1 MSTLQDHPIAWLEHE
16 GQRLGLI
23 PSLGGS
29 VAAWQVGS
37 SLTPSGQPF
46 DVWRPWNGQL
56 AELNTTA
63 SFAMLPWC
71 NRISGGGFTHNGVFH
86 PVPLNRHGEPYP
98 IHGDGWLQPWSL
110 RQPDQNVMEM
120 RLSSRGFA
128 GNPQRYDATQ
138 RLELVP
144 GGLDQTLT
152 VTHVGLGELPY
163 GLGLH
168 PWFLRNADTQLQA
181 DVQGV
186 WLSGQDPMPTGHT
199 ADLPPGWDL
208 CNTVQ
213 AQGSFIDNTFTG
225 WNGDAFIRWPDQG
238 MQLQMSVP
246 SMRAAPGSGTS
257 HCLLYRPVEGPCFC
271 FEPVT
276 HPIDAMNLP
285 GTPGMRVL
293 KTGESLSLHVEW
305 RWSAIPS

>member
-1 MSTLQDHPIAWLEHE
+1 MSTPQAHPIAWLEHA

-29 VAAWQVGS
+29 VAAWQVGG

-46 DVWRPWNGQL
+46 DIWRPWDGRL
-56 AELNTTA
+56 AEQNTTA

-71 NRISGGGFTHNGVFH
+71 NRIGGGGFTHQGVFY
-86 PVPLNRHGEPYP
+86 PVARNREDQVYP

-120 RLSSRGFA
+120 SLSSRGFT
-128 GNPQRYDATQ
+128 GNPQHYDATQ
-138 RLELVP
+138 RFELVP

-152 VTHVGLGELPY
+152 VTHVGSGDLPY

-168 PWFLRNADTQLQA
+168 PWFSRNGATQLQA

-186 WLSGQDPMPTGHT
+186 WLGGEDPMPTGHT
-199 ADLPPGWDL
+199 AGFPPTWDL
-208 CNTVQ
+208 REGVHT
-213 AQGSFIDNTFTG
+213 QGSFIDNTYTG
-225 WNGDAFIRWPDQG
+225 WNGDAFIRWPDRG
-238 MQLQMSVP
+238 LQLQMSVP
-246 SMRAAPGSGTS
+246 AMRAAPGHGTS
-257 HCLLYRPVEGPCFC
+257 YCLLYRPVEGPCFC

-285 GTPGMRVL
+285 GTPGMQIL

-305 RWSAIPS
+305 RLTALPV